1 MHQILVDAIRRGR
14 SGIGARRRRA
24 GNDDIMWRSDRACI
38 RTSIIRSIIT
48 LKIRLNFDSG
58 FKLIVN
64 TNVSPRVKLNP
75 GVKYN
80 VGIWYLGDGEPPQ
93 NLPAFLLF

>member
-24 GNDDIMWRSDRACI
+24 GNDNVMWRSDRACI

-48 LKIRLNFDSG
+48 LKIKLDFYSG
-58 FKLIVN
+58 FKLTRN
-64 TNVSPRVKLNP
+64 SNVPPRVRLNL
-75 GVKYN
+75 GVK
-80 VGIWYLGDGEPPQ
+80 
-93 NLPAFLLF
+93 